1 MLWCATTSRTCRTC
15 RSSIRTS
22 FSTISHRIW
31 AKGFANKLQQILF
44 KFFQVTSILKYL
56 FPVPKKD
63 SQRVIT
69 FANEEDFIS
78 FRQHTWKKGDGGE
91 IELTE
96 LGPRFEL
103 RRLLRFSIP
112 STNNQISAYCIV
124 LGTVENADSSETEW
138 ALRSYINRKRKLL
151 TNERE

>member
-1 MLWCATTSRTCRTC
+1 M
-15 RSSIRTS
+15 
-22 FSTISHRIW
+22 
-31 AKGFANKLQQILF
+31 
-44 KFFQVTSILKYL
+44 TSILKHL

-69 FANEEDFIS
+69 FANGEDFIS
-78 FRQHTWKKGDGGE
+78 FRQHIWKKGDGGE

-103 RRLLRFSIP
+103 RRIIFRINLSHHIL
-112 STNNQISAYCIV
+112 AYCII